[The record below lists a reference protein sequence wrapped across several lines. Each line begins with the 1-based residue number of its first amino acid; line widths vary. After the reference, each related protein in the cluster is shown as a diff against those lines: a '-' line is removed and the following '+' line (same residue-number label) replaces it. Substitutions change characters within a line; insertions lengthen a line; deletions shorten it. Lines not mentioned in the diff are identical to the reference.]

1 MPPVLDVTNPTA
13 RKPHTCDLCGAPIT
27 PGEKY
32 ERQRCVY
39 DGHMYAWLTCVPCQ
53 EVAHQAWEYYA
64 DTIDYDEGL
73 GTETTDEWAHVPVTA
88 VHWDGLGQVVEL
100 GPWSLSVADAR
111 ILALS
116 LTTLADLIDV
126 DGPQALIHTKN
137 QKEN

>member
-1 MPPVLDVTNPTA
+1 MPTVLDVTNPTA
-13 RKPHTCDLCGAPIT
+13 RKPHTCDLCGAPIA

-73 GTETTDEWAHVPVTA
+73 GTETCDEWAHD
-88 VHWDGLGQVVEL
+88 HLD
-100 GPWSLSVADAR
+100 SSVAIAYLARRDA
-111 ILALS
+111 AYMAS
-116 LTTLADLIDV
+116 LKRKPKQVTR
-126 DGPQALIHTKN
+126 
-137 QKEN
+137 